1 MFLEEK
7 KETQTL
13 KTFQNLEILFTVQVT
28 CNIFLK
34 SINMKLEKKK
44 KTRKEKKKKQYYF
57 LQNSSIQK

>member
-7 KETQTL
+7 KRKTL

-28 CNIFLK
+28 CNIFFK
-34 SINMKLEKKK
+34 SINMKLEK